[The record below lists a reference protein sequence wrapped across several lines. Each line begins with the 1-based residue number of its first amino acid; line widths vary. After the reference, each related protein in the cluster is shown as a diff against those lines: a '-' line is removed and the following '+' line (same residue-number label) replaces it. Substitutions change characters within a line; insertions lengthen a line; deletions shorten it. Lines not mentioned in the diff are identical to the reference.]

1 MPNILIQVNE
11 TTSSPSWWSDWK
23 QGISYIFRTTSSILH
38 PHGGL
43 IYLKTNPRDK
53 IECSRFARK
62 VMYNNFEKE
71 NNLQLW
77 NIAF

>member
-1 MPNILIQVNE
+1 MKEFFLKIYLFHVHYIMPNILIQVNE

-23 QGISYIFRTTSSILH
+23 QRISYIFLTRSSILH

-43 IYLKTNPRDK
+43 IHLKTNPRDK

-62 VMYNNFEKE
+62 VM
-71 NNLQLW
+71 
-77 NIAF
+77 